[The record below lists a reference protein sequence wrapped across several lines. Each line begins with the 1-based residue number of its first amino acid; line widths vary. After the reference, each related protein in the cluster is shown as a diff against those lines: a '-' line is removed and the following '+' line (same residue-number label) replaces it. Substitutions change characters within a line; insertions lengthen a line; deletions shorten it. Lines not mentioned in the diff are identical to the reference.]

1 MNRVCLNWQFSCN
14 GMEEK
19 ENFRADL
26 ELTRGRKE
34 LRRVMSRHGYS
45 TLHLIQQIA
54 LQDFEVFEL
63 ARKESDG
70 KWEGILNST

>member
-1 MNRVCLNWQFSCN
+1 MK
-14 GMEEK
+14 EK

-45 TLHLIQQIA
+45 ALHLSQQIA
-54 LQDFEVFEL
+54 LKDFEMFEL
-63 ARKESDG
+63 RRKECDG
-70 KWEGILNST
+70 KWEGALNSTWMTCNPLI